1 MRNWNKLYATY
12 VKTYNKKAA
21 KSIVG
26 MEQLYTVLEFKSMY
40 TALENDRLAQM
51 RKGTRKVLNITQD
64 LVAKQELYE
73 YSLKQARALKKALK
87 QEFNETYTIKALRL
101 GKVQKTEEFWDLVR
115 KYQIELRDKGL
126 SSADIKESVGQTFFG
141 SE

>member
-1 MRNWNKLYATY
+1 
-12 VKTYNKKAA
+12 
-21 KSIVG
+21 
-26 MEQLYTVLEFKSMY
+26 MEQIYTMLEFKSMY
-40 TALENDRLAQM
+40 TALENDRLSQV

-87 QEFNETYTIKALRL
+87 QEFNENYTIKALRL
-101 GKVQKTEEFWDLVR
+101 GKVQKTDEFWDLVR

-126 SSADIKESVGQTFFG
+126 SSADIKKAVGQTFFG

>member
-12 VKTYNKKAA
+12 VKTYNKRAA

-26 MEQLYTVLEFKSMY
+26 MEQIYTILEFKSMY
-40 TALENDRLAQM
+40 TALENDRLAQV

-64 LVAKQELYE
+64 LVARQELYE
-73 YSLKQARALKKALK
+73 YSLKQARTLKQALK
-87 QEFNETYTIKALRL
+87 QEFDENYTIKALRL
-101 GKVQKTEEFWDLVR
+101 GKVQKTERFWDLVR
-115 KYQIELRDKGL
+115 KYQIELRNKGL
-126 SSADIKESVGQTFFG
+126 KPTDIKESVGQTFFG